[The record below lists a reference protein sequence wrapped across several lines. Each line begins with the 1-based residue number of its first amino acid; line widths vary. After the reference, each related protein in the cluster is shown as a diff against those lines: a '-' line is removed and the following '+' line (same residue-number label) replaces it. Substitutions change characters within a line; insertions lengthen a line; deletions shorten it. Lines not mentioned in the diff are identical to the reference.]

1 MSIPLP
7 SSKFTQKTAG
17 IRIKKWEDKYIDYD
31 GLKQFINDPRKL
43 YIIFISLL
51 FIYFLFF
58 FRKWHKLFVNQKI
71 LF

>member
-31 GLKQFINDPRKL
+31 KLKQFINDPRKL
-43 YIIFISLL
+43 YIIFISC
-51 FIYFLFF
+51 IY
-58 FRKWHKLFVNQKI
+58 
-71 LF
+71 